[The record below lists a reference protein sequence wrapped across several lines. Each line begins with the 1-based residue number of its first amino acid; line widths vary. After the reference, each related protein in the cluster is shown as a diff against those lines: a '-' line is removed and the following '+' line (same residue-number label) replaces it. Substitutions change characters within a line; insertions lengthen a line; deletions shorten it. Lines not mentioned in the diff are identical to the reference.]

1 MNSENN
7 KVDILNE
14 YMSNLKVFNNNLY
27 NLHFNIVGSSFFG
40 MHQKLQDYYEEVAL
54 MYDSIAERIKMLSG
68 YPITSLK
75 KIEDVSTIKS
85 MRSMDYNGRQVLE
98 VLENDF
104 NFFVDYTKDLI
115 NIFSKE
121 GDYYTASILE
131 DNLKFFEKEL
141 WMVKS
146 SMN

>member
-40 MHQKLQDYYEEVAL
+40 MHQKLQD
-54 MYDSIAERIKMLSG
+54 DSIAERIKMLSG

-131 DNLKFFEKEL
+131 DNLKFFEKQL

>member
-1 MNSENN
+1 
-7 KVDILNE
+7 
-14 YMSNLKVFNNNLY
+14 
-27 NLHFNIVGSSFFG
+27 
-40 MHQKLQDYYEEVAL
+40 
-54 MYDSIAERIKMLSG
+54 
-68 YPITSLK
+68 
-75 KIEDVSTIKS
+75 

-131 DNLKFFEKEL
+131 DNSKFFEKQL

>member
-85 MRSMDYNGRQVLE
+85 MRSMDYKGRQVLE

-131 DNLKFFEKEL
+131 DNLKFFEKQL